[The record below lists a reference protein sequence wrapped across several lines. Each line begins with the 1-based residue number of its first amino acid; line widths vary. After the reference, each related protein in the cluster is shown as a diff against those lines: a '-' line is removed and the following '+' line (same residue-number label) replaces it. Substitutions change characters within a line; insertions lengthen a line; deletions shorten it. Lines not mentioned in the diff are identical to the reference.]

1 MTPADPWDHPK
12 LSIVVPVY
20 DEVENVAP
28 LYGEIA
34 AAVVP
39 LECRAEV
46 IFVDDGSTDGTTER
60 LRDLHAEH
68 GGDGGPLRLKVV
80 RLRRNFGKS
89 SALAAGF
96 EVARGDVVITMDG
109 DLQDD
114 PKELPRFLE
123 KLDEGFD
130 LVCGWK
136 RKRRDPWT
144 KVIPSRLFNAVVSRL
159 TGIRIHDFNCGFKAY
174 RRELVSELRLYGGL
188 HRFVPVL
195 AHAKGFRAGEIEV
208 EHRPR
213 THGRSKYGAARFGA
227 GFLDLLTVLLLT
239 GYASRPLH
247 FFGGTGL
254 LSSLGGLG
262 ISIYLFVVWLQPG
275 TAPIGSRPLLIL
287 AVLLMILGIQLVSL
301 GLIGEMIIS
310 RQSSQREAYSV
321 AEVLG

>member
-20 DEVENVAP
+20 NEVENVEP

-34 AAVVP
+34 AAAGP

-60 LRDLHAEH
+60 LRGLHAEH
-68 GGDGGPLRLKVV
+68 EGDGGPLRLKVV

-96 EVARGDVVITMDG
+96 EVARGSVVITMDG

-144 KVIPSRLFNAVVSRL
+144 KVIPSRLFNAVVSLL

-174 RRELVSELRLYGGL
+174 RRELVSELSLYGGL